1 MKQTI
6 KFIIKGKVQGVG
18 FRWSIKTWADKVNIK
33 GYVKNLPDGS
43 VKIVANIKD
52 INNFINGIKSLNN
65 PFIKIKSMD
74 YTLLNYEEY
83 KTFSIKI

>member
-1 MKQTI
+1 MKQTV

-18 FRWSIKTWADKVNIK
+18 FRWSTKTWADKINVK
-33 GYVKNLPDGS
+33 GYVKNLSDGS

-52 INNFINGIKSLNN
+52 VNNFINGIKSLNN
-65 PFIKIKSMD
+65 PFININNID
-74 YTLLNYEEY
+74 YTLLNYKEY

>member
-6 KFIIKGKVQGVG
+6 KFIINGNVQGVG
-18 FRWSIKTWADKVNIK
+18 FRWSIKTWADKINIK
-33 GYVKNLPDGS
+33 GYVQNLSDGS

-52 INNFINGIKSLNN
+52 VNNFINGIKSLNN
-65 PFIKIKSMD
+65 PFISINNID
-74 YTLLNYEEY
+74 YNLLNYKEY

>member
-1 MKQTI
+1 MKQTV

-18 FRWSIKTWADKVNIK
+18 FRWSTKTWADKINVK
-33 GYVKNLPDGS
+33 GYVQNLSDGS

-52 INNFINGIKSLNN
+52 VNSFINGIKSLNN
-65 PFIKIKSMD
+65 PFINIINID
-74 YTLLNYEEY
+74 YTLLNYKEY

>member
-1 MKQTI
+1 MKQTV

-18 FRWSIKTWADKVNIK
+18 FRWSTKTWADKINVK
-33 GYVKNLPDGS
+33 GYVQNLSDGS

-52 INNFINGIKSLNN
+52 VNNFINGIKSLNN
-65 PFIKIKSMD
+65 PFIKISNID
-74 YTLLNYEEY
+74 YTLLNYKEY